1 VREIRYLHQ
10 FVSPDGNVSK
20 LTFSLEEVPVNIII
34 LKLQMMM
41 REFWMSWWRKQN
53 SISRRQT
60 MALLVYYNNGDGT
73 VKIWNIF

>member
-41 REFWMSWWRKQN
+41 REF
-53 SISRRQT
+53 
-60 MALLVYYNNGDGT
+60 
-73 VKIWNIF
+73 